1 MNETLSRALQ
11 LHQAGELEEARHAYE
26 SLLDS
31 DPQNADA
38 SHLLGLVMFQQGD
51 TESARER
58 VSTAIALRPDDP
70 VIRNN
75 FGEVLRAMGR
85 DDEAAEQYHKAL
97 ELHADYPEPHNNL
110 AVIMTARGGFGE
122 ARQLCERAIALRPD
136 YADAWYNLGLVW
148 QNEGNWP
155 EAASCYE
162 RCIDLGGAFPD
173 VFNNLALC
181 RQQDN
186 DWDAARGF
194 YRRALE
200 LNPAFSPALNNLA
213 ELCEKSGELE
223 EAASL
228 NQHALTAAP
237 DDPHALLVAARLLAR
252 KDDLPE
258 AVRRLR
264 EIATAGIP
272 TGLEQAVQFELGQM
286 LDRAGDYEDAF
297 AAFSRANELQSGDSR
312 YPDVRPERFLDGLT
326 SCREVIDKLQW
337 RGGELVP
344 EAPVFLVGFPR
355 SGTTLLDQILDS
367 HPRLQVMEERPCLES
382 VQEALESGPQPD
394 PRAESRPET
403 GHWLLGL
410 SDLSRSRQRELR
422 HLYFEQAGRFLQLE
436 KGSTLVD
443 KYPLNI
449 TRLAL
454 IQRLF
459 PGAKIILSLRH
470 PCDVVLSCFMQQF
483 TPNDAM
489 ANLNSLES
497 AAVAYGLVMDLWES
511 SRDHLNPDVHTVR
524 YEDLV
529 SDFDG
534 TVSACLAFLGLEWAD
549 SVRGFSE
556 HARGRDRISTP
567 SYRQVSRPLYSSAV
581 GRWENYRGF
590 FSGTLKTLEPWIE
603 RYAYSAG

>member
-11 LHQAGELEEARHAYE
+11 LHQAGQLEEARHVYE
-26 SLLDS
+26 TLLDS

-75 FGEVLRAMGR
+75 FGEVLRAMR
-85 DDEAAEQYHKAL
+85 HDDEAAEQYHKAL

-110 AVIMTARGGFGE
+110 AVIMTAQGNFIE
-122 ARQLCERAIALRPD
+122 ARQHCERALALRPE

-155 EAASCYE
+155 EAAGCYE

-200 LNPAFSPALNNLA
+200 LDPAFLPALNNLA
-213 ELCEKSGELE
+213 ELCEKSGALE
-223 EAASL
+223 EAASF
-228 NQHALTAAP
+228 NQHALNAAP
-237 DDPHALLVAARLLAR
+237 DDAHALLVAARLLLR
-252 KDDLPE
+252 KNDLPG
-258 AVRRLR
+258 AVQHLR
-264 EIATAGIP
+264 EIATGEIP
-272 TGLEQAVQFELGQM
+272 AELDQAVQFELGQM

-297 AAFSRANELQSGDSR
+297 AAFSRANQLQSGDIR
-312 YPDVRPERFLDGLT
+312 YPDVRPERFLDRL
-326 SCREVIDKLQW
+326 SNSRDAVDQLEWK
-337 RGGELVP
+337 RGAQVP
-344 EAPVFLVGFPR
+344 GAPVFLVGFPR

-367 HPRLQVMEERPCLES
+367 HPKLQVMEERPCLES
-382 VQEALESGPQPD
+382 VQRALELESG
-394 PRAESRPET
+394 SET
-403 GHWLLGL
+403 WHLDLNRL
-410 SDLSRSRQRELR
+410 SPVRQRHLR
-422 HLYFEQAGRFLQLE
+422 LLYFEKAGSFLQLE
-436 KGSTLVD
+436 KDCTLVD

-459 PGAKIILSLRH
+459 PGAKIVLSLRH
-470 PCDVVLSCFMQQF
+470 PCDVALSCFMQQF

-497 AAVAYGLVMDLWES
+497 GARAYGLVMDLWES
-511 SRDHLNPDVHTVR
+511 CCSRLDPDVHTVR

-529 SDFDG
+529 NDFDG
-534 TVSACLAFLGLEWAD
+534 TVSACLEFLGLDWAD
-549 SVRGFSE
+549 SVRDFAE
-556 HARGRDRISTP
+556 HAMDRERISTP

-590 FSGTLKTLEPWIE
+590 FGDALKTLEPWIK
-603 RYAYSAG
+603 RWGYSTG